1 MWPTKEADVTPQSPQ
16 TYANHSRY
24 VPLYHFV
31 LFALALLL
39 LVTSVVRMVSRFSAD
54 ATFDFL
60 LVVALGLAAYFAR
73 SFALTVQDRVIRL
86 EMRLRL
92 QALAP
97 DLAPRFDELTRGQFT
112 ALRFAGDT
120 ELPALA
126 RQVLE
131 GKLTKGGDI
140 KKQIRDWKA
149 DNLRA

>member
-1 MWPTKEADVTPQSPQ
+1 MAQASSQ
-16 TYANHSRY
+16 NLGNHSRY

-31 LFALALLL
+31 LFAIVLLL
-39 LVTSVVRMVSRFSAD
+39 LGTTIKRLAAHFSAD
-54 ATFDFL
+54 TRFEFL
-60 LVVALGLAAYFAR
+60 LVVALVLVAYFAR

-97 DLAPRFDELTRGQFT
+97 DLAPRFDEFAPAHLT
-112 ALRFAGDT
+112 ALRFAGDA

-126 RQVLE
+126 RQVIA
-131 GKLTKGGDI
+131 GKLTKGVDI
-140 KKQIRDWKA
+140 KKQIRNWKP